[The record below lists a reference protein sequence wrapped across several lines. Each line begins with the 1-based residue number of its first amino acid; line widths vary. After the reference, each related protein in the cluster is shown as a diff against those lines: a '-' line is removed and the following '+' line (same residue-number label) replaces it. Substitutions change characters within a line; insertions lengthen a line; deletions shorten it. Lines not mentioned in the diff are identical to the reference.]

1 MSTKA
6 LIDRIYA
13 RIHRLPL
20 KTEWTR
26 HTGSLSILKLV
37 EAAQDELLDEAK
49 QSQIWIGNEN
59 GGFPPYLKTQNNIN
73 RYDIIPAN
81 LSNVAGITVQ
91 IAGSPV
97 TVKAKNV
104 LRVFVDSTHNCSD
117 YGLSHMASSVP
128 YHFQNPLM
136 GNMTRLEIMQVPA
149 RGYESTE
156 DGNASVEFLINP

>member
-59 GGFPPYLKTQNNIN
+59 GGFPLYLKTQNNIN

-81 LSNVAGITVQ
+81 LSKGAAVNEEGPFLPILK
-91 IAGSPV
+91 S
-97 TVKAKNV
+97 
-104 LRVFVDSTHNCSD
+104 LWSTHTHLPML
-117 YGLSHMASSVP
+117 YAIYATAITLSV
-128 YHFQNPLM
+128 
-136 GNMTRLEIMQVPA
+136 
-149 RGYESTE
+149 
-156 DGNASVEFLINP
+156 